1 MASQKTIDPYDAI
14 PVSFDGTVQSQE
26 EELIGMMS
34 RQELIDRVKN
44 LEGQLEQANAQTA
57 SEMNRGKRLSD
68 DIEGLK
74 LVIESRDL
82 DLTESNRVRDIYK
95 EQWEGTKSCLGEAIG
110 RERVLDN
117 RNSQLTRSIDEL
129 KSMLYRRDLDISRI
143 QGQLDLLLQQQ
154 TSATIEV
161 PREVWNERS
170 AQRNYNGDSPN
181 GSSHHF
187 SWWNI
192 GNAD

>member
-1 MASQKTIDPYDAI
+1 MSEESP
-14 PVSFDGTVQSQE
+14 QE
-26 EELIGMMS
+26 YRFAET
-34 RQELIDRVKN
+34 
-44 LEGQLEQANAQTA
+44 LEAEAERSIIQQLELRLKDQATELTKSRSLTAQTQ
-57 SEMNRGKRLSD
+57 
-68 DIEGLK
+68 I
-74 LVIESRDL
+74 
-82 DLTESNRVRDIYK
+82 DLTEARNHIQQLKDELAESNRVRDIYK
-95 EQWEGTKSCLGEAIG
+95 EQHEGVRFSLGESLA
-110 RERVLDN
+110 REAVLN
-117 RNSQLTRSIDEL
+117 RQNKSLTKSIDEL

-170 AQRNYNGDSPN
+170 SQRNYNGDSPN
-181 GSSHHF
+181 GASHHF